1 MIDGNG
7 VLQAEYY
14 DKMNLNLEL
23 SLLDQKLY
31 VSEEYDNCVIGNMY
45 YDSVTYDVNDGIN
58 IMVFDRE
65 TQGLVG
71 EFCFTPDGFGNLKKK

>member
-1 MIDGNG
+1 M
-7 VLQAEYY
+7 
-14 DKMNLNLEL
+14 
-23 SLLDQKLY
+23 LDQKLY

-71 EFCFTPDGFGNLKKK
+71 EFCFTPDGFGNLIKKYI